1 MNQKKSNKL
10 IVVLIIIIG
19 LLIIAAGSIYVY
31 LATDL
36 LKTNRQLFFKYAFKT
51 VEKNGLIEDSLYE
64 YYNKQNSNAYK
75 NSGNFNVNI
84 NGAQDSNINAIN
96 NTNISFSGEFDNANS
111 KMNKNISIN
120 YSDSVQF
127 PFAFKKVEDTIGV
140 QTKYIGK
147 KYTTIAINNINKI
160 NSQNLDIGVSSSDI
174 KDVATKIS
182 SFSVVQAFETI
193 QNLKGK
199 YTDVIEENIQDGNF
213 SKVKENGLN
222 GYELKL
228 SEQELNNITIKLLEI
243 LEEDKENLDKLNL
256 YFNIKSSDIE
266 NKIEELKNADLEEN
280 NNEIKI
286 TVYEQNRNIA
296 KIKILTNDI
305 NLSIEKVKEQNG
317 NLQYN
322 VNFESLNENKDMKN
336 INFTVKYD
344 GLLSLQNIQEDYELE
359 LEIKQ
364 NTYTYNIS
372 NNVNF
377 ENSINIEEFTE
388 ENSLSLDNTEK
399 EQVNNYLLQV
409 KERIQNIN
417 KTQMEELG
425 LSENENLLAN
435 FMPKINSNNSIINR
449 NLGDNTVSEQEQT
462 EISEFNNKFNIYK
475 DSNMGGGSVK
485 GLLTTIALN
494 NGINDSEEDEEEKS
508 NNNYLIEEI
517 NYNGEEYEVN
527 RQTIALLKG
536 EISTEDNFRVEFESD
551 ENTGRI
557 YRAVINK
564 K

>member
-51 VEKNGLIEDSLYE
+51 MEKNGLIEDSLYE

-111 KMNKNISIN
+111 KMNQNISIN

-377 ENSINIEEFTE
+377 ENSINIEEFTD

-435 FMPKINSNNSIINR
+435 FIPKINSNSSIINR